1 MNKSKYDK
9 ADDSL
14 LISQKMRL
22 MPRRDGDLPM
32 NVPLY
37 VAEREP
43 WVFASR
49 ALCRAHVTSLVLVSL
64 SKVHHSHDTP
74 GPEREALLPRADVRC
89 GEIHAHRV
97 HSHRGAGLSALRPD
111 LPQAPVSRP
120 GARAQGGAV
129 SSTGIKSFL

>member
-1 MNKSKYDK
+1 M
-9 ADDSL
+9 L
-14 LISQKMRL
+14 
-22 MPRRDGDLPM
+22 RRDGDLPM

-37 VAEREP
+37 VAEWEP

-49 ALCRAHVTSLVLVSL
+49 AFCAPTCRAHVTSLVLVSL

-97 HSHRGAGLSALRPD
+97 HSHCGAGLSALRPD

-120 GARAQGGAV
+120 GARA
-129 SSTGIKSFL
+129 